1 MSGRR
6 HRLVAVLVP
15 MVLSAPGPVGQA
27 AADPGPV
34 GHDNG
39 EAHACTGVQPGTPA
53 VLCVR
58 AGAPP
63 GGDGSAA
70 APLATIQAALLAAR
84 AGDIIQVAAGTY
96 PENLALGAF
105 NAPTPRHLR
114 LLGGFAAD
122 FSARDAGNHP
132 AVVDGG
138 GLAPAVQMHLS
149 GSGES
154 VLDGFRITGGVGL
167 GSSWQDGYGHGG
179 GVYVVLEGP
188 GRVTVSHNAIHGN
201 RTRHHTTLDSR
212 GGGIHA
218 RNQSG
223 GTAAGEVRI
232 EHNHVFDNLAG
243 KGAGIH
249 VAGRQAALVHN
260 RVQDNIA
267 HNDHGGGIYVSTAG
281 TELRGN
287 RVQGNRV
294 GATVGYGWGGG
305 LLVAA
310 AQADLQGNLFTGNQ
324 APTAGA
330 GVFWDEGAVGTMRN
344 DLVVG
349 NGCPSGNRS
358 AAAIYVDGGPG
369 GPSAVT
375 LESTTVAGHLCPDT
389 EPGGAAI
396 VVEAGSTLQVRN
408 SIVWGNSREF
418 ATLSG
423 GSHAVSW
430 SISQQPGTGNFWADP
445 AFADA
450 AAGDYHLRSTA
461 GRHTPSGW
469 VHDDLD
475 SPAIDAGDPAAP
487 FAAETQPNGGRINLG
502 AYGNTA
508 QASRSGAGDGIFADG
523 FQ

>member
-1 MSGRR
+1 MSGCSS
-6 HRLVAVLVP
+6 RLAAVLAP
-15 MVLSAPGPVGQA
+15 VLLAGSGMGGTA
-27 AADPGPV
+27 AADPGPL

-39 EAHACTGVQPGTPA
+39 QAHACTGLLVGA
-53 VLCVR
+53 VAVICVR
-58 AGAPP
+58 AAAAA

-70 APLATIQAALLAAR
+70 APLATIQAALLAAK
-84 AGDIIQVAAGTY
+84 AGDIIQVAAGNY
-96 PENLALGAF
+96 PENVALGAF
-105 NAPTPRHLR
+105 NAPSNRHLR

-122 FSARDAGNHP
+122 FSTRDAGQHP
-132 AVVDGG
+132 SVVDGG
-138 GLAPAVQMHLS
+138 GQAPAVQLHLS
-149 GSGES
+149 GSGET

-179 GVYVVLEGP
+179 GVYVVLDGP
-188 GRVTVSHNAIHGN
+188 GRVTVSHNVIHGN
-201 RTRHHTTLDSR
+201 RTRDHATLDSR

-223 GTAAGEVRI
+223 AMAAGEIGI

-249 VAGRQAALVHN
+249 VTGRQAALLHN

-281 TELRGN
+281 TELRWN
-287 RVQGNRV
+287 LVRGNRV

-310 AQADLQGNLFTGNQ
+310 AQADLEGNLFTGNQ

-330 GVFWDEGAVGTMRN
+330 GVFWDEGAVGSMRN
-344 DLVVG
+344 DLVVR

-369 GPSAVT
+369 GPSALTLDSVT
-375 LESTTVAGHLCPDT
+375 IADHLCPGT

-396 VVEAGSTLQVRN
+396 VVEAGSTLQMRN

-423 GSHAVSW
+423 GSHSVAW

-450 AAGDYHLRSTA
+450 GAGDYHLRSTG

-469 VHDDLD
+469 VQDDFG
-475 SPAIDAGDPAAP
+475 SPGIDAGDPAAP
-487 FAAETQPNGGRINLG
+487 FAAETQPNGGRVNLG